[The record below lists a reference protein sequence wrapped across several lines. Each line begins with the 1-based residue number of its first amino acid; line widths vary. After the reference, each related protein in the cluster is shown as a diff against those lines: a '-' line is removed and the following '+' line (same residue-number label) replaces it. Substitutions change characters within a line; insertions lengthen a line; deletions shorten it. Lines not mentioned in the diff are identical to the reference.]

1 LNPEFRG
8 DGMMDAIGASR
19 GEGGGPAYWVVIP
32 AAGSGNR
39 MGAAVPKQYLELAG
53 RTVIEHTLAC
63 FTSHPLISGVVVALA
78 ERDPAWSRLAL
89 SPGRPLVT
97 VAGGAD
103 RHLSVLNAL
112 CRLADMALPDDWVL
126 VHDAARPCLR
136 RADLDRLIAMLQDHP
151 VGGLLGVPVPDTLK
165 RVDARGDV
173 VETLQRDGVWRAQTP
188 QMFRLGA
195 LTAALE
201 GASAAGVAVTD
212 EAGAM
217 EHAGHAV
224 RMVEGHADNIKITA
238 PGDLALAEVFLRLQ
252 REEEP

>member
-1 LNPEFRG
+1 MTDANGTSAGG
-8 DGMMDAIGASR
+8 DDV
-19 GEGGGPAYWVVIP
+19 PAYWVVIP
-32 AAGSGNR
+32 AAGAGNR
-39 MGAAVPKQYLELAG
+39 MGAAVPKQYLQLAG
-53 RTVIEHTLAC
+53 RTVIEHTLAL
-63 FTSHPLISGVVVALA
+63 FSDHPLVAGIVVALA
-78 ERDPAWSRLAL
+78 PHDEEWTRLAP
-89 SPGRPLVT
+89 STACPLHTVT
-97 VAGGAD
+97 GGAD
-103 RHLSVLNAL
+103 RHHSVLNAL
-112 CRLADMALPDDWVL
+112 RRLSELGRPHDWVL

-173 VETLQRDGVWRAQTP
+173 VETLARDGVWRALTP

-195 LTAALE
+195 LRTALD
-201 GASAAGVAVTD
+201 AAVAGGRAVTD

-238 PGDLALAEVFLRLQ
+238 PGDLALAEIFLRRQ
-252 REEEP
+252 REEGE

>member
-1 LNPEFRG
+1 MAETRKAP
-8 DGMMDAIGASR
+8 DGGTEA
-19 GEGGGPAYWVVIP
+19 PAYWVVIP
-32 AAGSGNR
+32 AAGAGNR
-39 MGAAVPKQYLELAG
+39 MGTAVPKQYLELAG
-53 RTVIEHTLAC
+53 RTVIEHTLAL
-63 FTSHPLISGVVVALA
+63 FTSHPLIAGVVVALG
-78 ERDPAWSRLAL
+78 ERDEVWAQL
-89 SPGRPLVT
+89 SLSSACPLVT
-97 VAGGAD
+97 VTGGAD

-112 CRLADMALPDDWVL
+112 RRLGQMARPGDWVL

-173 VETLQRDGVWRAQTP
+173 VETLARNGVWRAQTP

-195 LTAALE
+195 LTRALE
-201 GASAAGVAVTD
+201 AAVAAGIAVTD

-238 PGDLALAEVFLRLQ
+238 PGDLALAEVFLHRQ
-252 REEEP
+252 QEEAE

>member
-1 LNPEFRG
+1 
-8 DGMMDAIGASR
+8 MTDAQNATAA
-19 GEGGGPAYWVVIP
+19 EQDPAYWVVIP
-32 AAGSGNR
+32 AAGAGNR
-39 MGAAVPKQYLELAG
+39 MGTSVPKQYLELAG
-53 RTVIEHTLAC
+53 RTVIEHTLAL
-63 FTSHPLISGVVVALA
+63 FSDHPLVAGIVVALPPNDV
-78 ERDPAWSRLAL
+78 EWTRLA
-89 SPGRPLVT
+89 PATACPLDTVT
-97 VAGGAD
+97 GGAD

-112 CRLADMALPDDWVL
+112 RHLSERGRPHDWVL

-165 RVDARGDV
+165 RVNAGGDV
-173 VETLQRDGVWRAQTP
+173 TETLARDGVWRALTP

-195 LTAALE
+195 LRTALE
-201 GASAAGVAVTD
+201 AAVASHRAVTD

-238 PGDLALAEVFLRLQ
+238 PGDLALAEVFLRRQ
-252 REEEP
+252 REDGE